1 VLRIYRVVFSF
12 LYSSGR
18 TSGFALLAMLLAFF
32 IVPSNAYAKDDI
44 EIDPVDVK
52 FFKETTGEHLEYTQ
66 ALEKLRLEGKRTER
80 GVLNFGL
87 SAAPVWLQFQI
98 HNPALAEEK
107 YLQIET
113 SWLDKIE
120 LYFIYQGEVIQVEVA
135 GDTLPF
141 TQERNNRFFSFPF
154 NLASGD
160 TTVLL
165 RVETSDPQLLP
176 IYVLSKEEMLQRKIN
191 YGYQYGIIY
200 GFLLALLVYNLLLYF
215 SLNSR
220 RYLFYSLYMASFILL
235 NVAYTGHGFKWLWSD
250 WPAVQ
255 NFIIPILM
263 LVYVQ
268 TGLLFGRVFLR
279 LKTKSP
285 RLDKVFI
292 YFNWLIFGLTL
303 VCIILDDIET
313 LLLAAFASVVPFA
326 LLMIV
331 AGAKCC
337 LQGVK
342 EASFFLGGAVFAM
355 LSAVITAFTVSG
367 LVEYRHIGFHAV
379 EYGML
384 LEAVLFALALAYQFR
399 VLKDEK
405 LAAQRLADRDQLT
418 GLYNRRGFYKVIDPL
433 LKTAK
438 SNQKELCLIALDIDH
453 FKQINDQY
461 GHSHGDLVLL
471 NLAEVLQQEL
481 RHEDVTVR
489 WGGEEFLILLPDTSY
504 DDAIALSE
512 RLIGIISNQ
521 AVSSQG
527 VSVQYT
533 VSIGISQLDEVEHS
547 FTRLLNEADSLLY
560 EAKEQ
565 GRNRVCYRTELNG
578 ELLS

>member
-1 VLRIYRVVFSF
+1 MLRIYQVVFSF
-12 LYSSGR
+12 LYSTGR
-18 TSGFALLAMLLAFF
+18 TSGFALLAMLLAIFL
-32 IVPSNAYAKDDI
+32 VPSNAYAKDDI

-52 FFKETTGEHLEYTQ
+52 FLKEIAGEQLEYTQ

-87 SAAPVWLQFQI
+87 GADPVWLQFKI

-135 GDTLPF
+135 GDALPF

-154 NLASGD
+154 NLAAGD

-176 IYVLSKEEMLQRKIN
+176 IYVLSKEEMLQRKID

-235 NVAYTGHGFKWLWSD
+235 NIAYTGHGFKWLWSD
-250 WPAVQ
+250 WPEVQ

-313 LLLAAFASVVPFA
+313 LLFAAFASVVPFA
-326 LLMIV
+326 LLMII

-355 LSAVITAFTVSG
+355 VSAVITAFTVSG

-405 LAAQRLADRDQLT
+405 T
-418 GLYNRRGFYKVIDPL
+418 GRTTPSRSGSAYG
-433 LKTAK
+433 
-438 SNQKELCLIALDIDH
+438 AL
-453 FKQINDQY
+453 
-461 GHSHGDLVLL
+461 
-471 NLAEVLQQEL
+471 
-481 RHEDVTVR
+481 
-489 WGGEEFLILLPDTSY
+489 
-504 DDAIALSE
+504 
-512 RLIGIISNQ
+512 
-521 AVSSQG
+521 
-527 VSVQYT
+527 
-533 VSIGISQLDEVEHS
+533 
-547 FTRLLNEADSLLY
+547 
-560 EAKEQ
+560 
-565 GRNRVCYRTELNG
+565 
-578 ELLS
+578 